1 MWPRAMHLFEFH
13 IVHKYLTLVIRSIR
27 GIQSIRSIQ
36 SIRGIQG
43 DRGVR
48 CIYSARKYAKHLDHS
63 YQVNKCQIYVSVIA
77 T

>member
-13 IVHKYLTLVIRSIR
+13 IVHKYLTLLIR
-27 GIQSIRSIQ
+27 

-48 CIYSARKYAKHLDHS
+48 SIYSAQKYAKHLDHS